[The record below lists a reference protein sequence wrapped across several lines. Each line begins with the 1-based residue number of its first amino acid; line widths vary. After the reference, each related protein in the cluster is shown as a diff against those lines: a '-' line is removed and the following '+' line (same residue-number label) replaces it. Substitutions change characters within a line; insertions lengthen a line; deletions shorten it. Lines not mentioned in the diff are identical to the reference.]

1 MPRCLSLRASESNW
15 ATLGDFSG
23 FSVDSD
29 FANGR
34 YPEYRS
40 SAPVLRH
47 PRFGT
52 ARQPPPEF
60 DKFRSRMNSESP
72 LRISS
77 MVLTVC
83 SILCCI
89 TAVSYL
95 APKLTPRL
103 NSTDPAIIAA
113 NALQMNLSEFQTKG
127 GGGPM
132 VLDLIATRISR
143 SALAP
148 GHARRCS
155 AGGSDF
161 AVGKAYDRS
170 AIHEWPKP
178 ACSSTA
184 SASCERSN
192 RSHAARIAYHAG
204 SGKTRD
210 SIGLQQLCCRS
221 TAKAPDFPDSSRNA
235 VTGFEPDQVSTIVL
249 TLCSL
254 TQRIGLA
261 GPPMRNR
268 HRKIPRT
275 YSSSSGTIISI
286 MLHGSGAAVKTMDAM
301 EMTSTAMRQFLL

>member
-77 MVLTVC
+77 MVLTVG

-127 GGGPM
+127 GGGHGVALSHQPA
-132 VLDLIATRISR
+132 LTSR
-143 SALAP
+143 PPHFSASKP
-148 GHARRCS
+148 
-155 AGGSDF
+155 
-161 AVGKAYDRS
+161 S
-170 AIHEWPKP
+170 AIASVSATLLKGPMATPHADARHSVPK
-178 ACSSTA
+178 
-184 SASCERSN
+184 
-192 RSHAARIAYHAG
+192 
-204 SGKTRD
+204 
-210 SIGLQQLCCRS
+210 Q
-221 TAKAPDFPDSSRNA
+221 SR
-235 VTGFEPDQVSTIVL
+235 L
-249 TLCSL
+249 
-254 TQRIGLA
+254 
-261 GPPMRNR
+261 RNPE
-268 HRKIPRT
+268 H
-275 YSSSSGTIISI
+275 
-286 MLHGSGAAVKTMDAM
+286 H
-301 EMTSTAMRQFLL
+301 FLLLPRLPLYNKRMRH